1 MSNEAEPQN
10 PTVEGNDDDDR
21 VPEEE
26 VTTVEGWA
34 PSVTLDVK
42 ESVTTGE
49 EEEETLY
56 VQRSKLLRWV
66 VNEGAAEGPSGE
78 WKERGTGDVKLLLNK
93 STQRVRL
100 LMRQEKTM
108 KIVANHY
115 VVGEADPYYEL
126 KPNAG
131 SDKIWVWMAQDFAEG
146 ELVVEQFALKFGN
159 PEKATSFK
167 DAFEDAKVRNA
178 KAMAAPSEEAPASP
192 KKSASPEK
200 AAASPEK
207 ASPAK
212 ETKETK
218 APQVE
223 VSSE

>member
-1 MSNEAEPQN
+1 MSNEPEPQN
-10 PTVEGNDDDDR
+10 PTVEAGDDDDR

-42 ESVTTGE
+42 ETVNTGE
-49 EEEETLY
+49 EEEETMF

-66 VNEGAAEGPSGE
+66 VNEGATEGPSGE
-78 WKERGTGDVKLLLNK
+78 WKERGTGDVKLLMNK
-93 STQRVRL
+93 SSLRVRL

-131 SDKIWVWMAQDFAEG
+131 SDKIWVWMAQDFADG
-146 ELVVEQFALKFGN
+146 ELVVEQFALKFGT
-159 PEKATSFK
+159 PEKANAFK

-178 KAMAAPSEEAPASP
+178 KAMAPKEETTTEEATPVE
-192 KKSASPEK
+192 SAE
-200 AAASPEK
+200 
-207 ASPAK
+207 PAK
-212 ETKETK
+212 TEEKKVTLP

-223 VSSE
+223 VE